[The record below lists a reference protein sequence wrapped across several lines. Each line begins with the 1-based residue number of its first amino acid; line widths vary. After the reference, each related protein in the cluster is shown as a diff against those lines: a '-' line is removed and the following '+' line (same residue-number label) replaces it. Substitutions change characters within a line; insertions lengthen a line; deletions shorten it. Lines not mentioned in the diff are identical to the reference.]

1 MQLQQPWIL
10 STGRQSLQ
18 QGENMWTHGYGRLC
32 IAVKIAIL
40 LLFAAGS
47 AARPTS
53 GELSI
58 LQHSNPED
66 FDTSEASHVNA
77 SGAYSYSGL
86 GRILLHGCHWR
97 W

>member
-1 MQLQQPWIL
+1 
-10 STGRQSLQ
+10 
-18 QGENMWTHGYGRLC
+18 MWKHGYVRLC
-32 IAVKIAIL
+32 IAVNIAIL
-40 LLFAAGS
+40 LLFAAGSSPQDGLGPASVS

-66 FDTSEASHVNA
+66 FDTSEASHVKA

-86 GRILLHGCHWR
+86 GRILLHGCHRR